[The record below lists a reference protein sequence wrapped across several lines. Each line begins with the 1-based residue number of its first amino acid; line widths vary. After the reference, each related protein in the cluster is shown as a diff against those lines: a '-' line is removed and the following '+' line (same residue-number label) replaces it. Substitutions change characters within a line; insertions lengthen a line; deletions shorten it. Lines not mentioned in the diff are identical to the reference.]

1 MNLIRSYVEIL
12 NVSSDNPIHT
22 IAECARVSHQS
33 KSTDD
38 EKLVR
43 SLLEKGH
50 MSVFEHVSMTIK
62 FVTDIKIAMALL
74 RHRHIS
80 VTQESTRYC
89 NYADKSKY
97 PNGIS
102 VIIPSEIDMYKSVVP
117 CNDWINMIHD
127 AELTYAKLI
136 SEGIKP
142 ESARSVLPMC
152 TATETIITTNL
163 REWKH
168 IIETRIGPHNHPDM
182 IATAIALQE
191 ACKEVVPIIFD

>member
-1 MNLIRSYVEIL
+1 MKLIRPYVEV
-12 NVSSDNPIHT
+12 VSISSNNPIHT

-33 KSTDD
+33 KTTDD
-38 EKLVR
+38 EKLIR

-50 MSVFEHVSMTIK
+50 MSVFEHVSMTIR
-62 FVTDIKIAMALL
+62 FVTDVKIAMALL

-89 NYADKSKY
+89 NYTDKNKF
-97 PNGIS
+97 PDGIS
-102 VIIPSEIDMYKSVVP
+102 VIIPSEIDMHKSVIP
-117 CNDWINMIHD
+117 SNDWINMIRD
-127 AELTYAKLI
+127 AELTYARLI
-136 SEGIKP
+136 SEGISP

-168 IIETRIGPHNHPDM
+168 IIETRIDPNNHPDM
-182 IATAIALQE
+182 IATALALQE